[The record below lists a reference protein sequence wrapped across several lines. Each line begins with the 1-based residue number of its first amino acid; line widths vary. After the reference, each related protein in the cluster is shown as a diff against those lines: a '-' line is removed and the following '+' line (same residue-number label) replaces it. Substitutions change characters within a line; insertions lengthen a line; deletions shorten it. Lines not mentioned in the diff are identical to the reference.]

1 MMAQAKN
8 PYSLFTQ
15 ERRDKEMGGEKL
27 KNVLKHYL
35 KDPEDL
41 DRITIVEKDGEH
53 WIVWEETKKKD
64 F

>member
-1 MMAQAKN
+1 
-8 PYSLFTQ
+8 
-15 ERRDKEMGGEKL
+15 MGGEKL

-53 WIVWEETKKKD
+53 WIVWEETKKKG